1 MAARKKKTATPEH
14 VEGYEADRR
23 LELEYVPR
31 EMVELDPENA
41 NDHPDSQVEELARA
55 MVQYGNT
62 VPMLVKSRGNGYRI
76 VAGEARYLAA
86 DLLQLNEVPIIRV
99 DYLSAEAAAAYAI
112 FENKIHEESRWNIPQ
127 LTATLRSLNALQ
139 PDLLTGFK
147 GDALAHLI
155 TQSVGKGDNGNPVV
169 PPDDNPNIDPPGPA
183 DRYNDDNPRQTA
195 AELTPDHF
203 EAMRGAAQW
212 WQLEH
217 GDCLDWLPSVPS
229 GSVDLVA
236 TDPPYFGVKAEE
248 WDNQWKSER
257 EFLEWLGIV
266 VDELARVL
274 KPTGSLYLF
283 AGPHMAWAVEGVLR
297 DRVEV
302 INRIHWRKDS
312 ATHRRQHKEGLTVYF
327 PQTEALFFCGHDN
340 NEYDIL
346 RGQVF
351 EPLRAYLDSEWK
363 KAGLDF
369 NDANEAT
376 GSYMAGHYFTRIQWA
391 LPSAAKYSQLRER
404 ANRGG
409 KYGGF
414 LPRDYD
420 DLREEYMRLL
430 AILNE
435 RAAEVVRPFA
445 VTNADPY
452 TDVWDFDT
460 VHHYEGKHP
469 TEKPMALARHV
480 VKTSSRP
487 GQVVLDPFTGSGPF
501 GIAAVE
507 LGRMFIGSERDKHW
521 HEYATDRLE
530 NTTQLTPDELAELYP
545 NGESA
550 VHLLNNEDEPE

>member
-1 MAARKKKTATPEH
+1 MAARKKKTATEL
-14 VEGYEADRR
+14 VDGYEADRR

-31 EMVELDPENA
+31 EMIQLDPENA
-41 NDHPDSQVEELARA
+41 NEHPDSQVEELARA

-62 VPMLVKSRGNGYRI
+62 VPMLVKSHGNGYRL
-76 VAGEARYLAA
+76 VAGECRYLAA

-112 FENKIHEESRWNIPQ
+112 FENKIQEESRWNTAQ
-127 LTATLRSLNALQ
+127 LSATLRSLNALQ

-155 TQSVGKGDNGNPVV
+155 AESVKKDNTGGGNPVV
-169 PPDDNPNIDPPGPA
+169 PDDEPSGPA
-183 DRYNDDNPRQTA
+183 DRYADDNPRQTA

-203 EAMRGAAQW
+203 AAIRASAQW
-212 WQLEH
+212 WQLER
-217 GDCLDWLPSVPS
+217 GDCLDWLPSIPT

-248 WDNQWKSER
+248 WDNQWKSDR
-257 EFLEWLGIV
+257 DFLDRLGIV
-266 VDELARVL
+266 VDELARVM
-274 KPTGSLYLF
+274 KPNGSLYLF

-302 INRIHWRKDS
+302 INRIHWRKES
-312 ATHRRQHKEGLTVYF
+312 AAHKRQHKEGLTVYF
-327 PQTEALFFCGHDN
+327 PQTEALFFCGHHN

-346 RGQVF
+346 RGQIF

-363 KAGLDF
+363 KAGLEF
-369 NDANEAT
+369 GDANEAT
-376 GSYMAGHYFTRIQWA
+376 QSHMAGHYFTRIQWA
-391 LPSAAKYSQLRER
+391 LPSAAKYAQLRER

-409 KYGGF
+409 KYGGY

-420 DLREEYMRLL
+420 DLRAEYERLL
-430 AILNE
+430 GILNE

-452 TDVWDFDT
+452 TDVWDFPT
-460 VHHYEGKHP
+460 VQHYEGKHP
-469 TEKPMALARHV
+469 TEKPMELARHV

-487 GQVVLDPFTGSGPF
+487 GQIVLDPFTGSGPF

-507 LGRMFIGSERDKHW
+507 LGRVFIGSERDEHW
-521 HEYATDRLE
+521 HQYASDRLSK
-530 NTTQLTPDELAELYP
+530 TTQLTPDELAELYTD
-545 NGESA
+545 GESV
-550 VHLLNNEDEPE
+550 VHLINHEDTDE